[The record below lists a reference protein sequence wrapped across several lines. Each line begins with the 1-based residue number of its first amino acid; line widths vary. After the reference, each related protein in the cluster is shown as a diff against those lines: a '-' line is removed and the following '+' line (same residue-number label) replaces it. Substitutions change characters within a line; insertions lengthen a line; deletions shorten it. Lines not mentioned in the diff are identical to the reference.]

1 MFTRHSFEGNRV
13 VADTGSQLPIFNA
26 PIGFFARAGLAAA
39 VSTAGGMGLLET
51 ASQKLEGVERE
62 YDAIRSRTDNPFGLQ
77 LFLRV
82 LIAGERL
89 DRVLDW
95 ALGRASFMAACAGN
109 PARIMPRVKDAGV
122 KLYHQVGSVE
132 EAMKAVDA
140 GVDGLIVEGAE
151 AGGLRPTTAL
161 HIFSL
166 LQQVRARVDVPI
178 VAAGGIVDGIGM
190 AGAFALGAEGV
201 VMGTRFMSAAESPVH
216 QNWKDAVADCDV
228 TLSVDPGLPNMRMR
242 VVRNEL
248 SESVARGELDPKGN
262 PYAGPFM
269 EAFKHGRLDVAMVGA
284 GESASLISAVRTV
297 AEIIEET
304 VDGFWREIERLAGLL
319 PSEAVAHG

>member
-1 MFTRHSFEGNRV
+1 
-13 VADTGSQLPIFNA
+13 
-26 PIGFFARAGLAAA
+26 
-39 VSTAGGMGLLET
+39 
-51 ASQKLEGVERE
+51 
-62 YDAIRSRTDNPFGLQ
+62 
-77 LFLRV
+77 
-82 LIAGERL
+82 
-89 DRVLDW
+89 
-95 ALGRASFMAACAGN
+95 MAACAGN
-109 PARIMPRVKDAGV
+109 PSRIMPRVKDAGV

-132 EAMKAVDA
+132 EAMKAVYA

-166 LQQVRARVDVPI
+166 LQQVRSRVDVPI
-178 VAAGGIVDGIGM
+178 VAAGGIVDGVGM

-216 QNWKDAVADCDV
+216 QNWKDAVAACDV
-228 TLSVDPGLPNMRMR
+228 TLSVDPGIPKMRMR

-284 GESASLISAVRTV
+284 GESASLIDAVRPV
-297 AEIIEET
+297 ADIIDET
-304 VDGFWREIERLAGLL
+304 VDGFWREIERLASLL
-319 PSEAVAHG
+319 PSRV